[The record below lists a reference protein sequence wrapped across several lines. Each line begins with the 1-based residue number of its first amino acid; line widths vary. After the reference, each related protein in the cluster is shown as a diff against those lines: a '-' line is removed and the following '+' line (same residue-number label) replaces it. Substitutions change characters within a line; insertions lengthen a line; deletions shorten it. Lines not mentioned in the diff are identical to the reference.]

1 MKKIWQQIESEKDEL
16 IHLRRELHRHPE
28 LALHEYRTAER
39 IETELDK
46 IDVEHHRIGETSVL
60 GILRGAGASE
70 AAVALR
76 ADIDALPIQELN
88 ESGYRSQTDGV
99 MHACGHDAHTTCLI
113 GAARALAKNR
123 DCFGGEIRFFFQS
136 AEEIGK
142 GAMDFIHAGLLKG
155 VRRVFGLHVAPD
167 LSLGT
172 VGLKAG
178 LNNAGVDHFAIHV
191 QGKSA
196 HVATPQLGV
205 DALYIASQI
214 VVAIQP
220 LITRRTSPTEP
231 EIIGI
236 GILHAGTTYNAL
248 AETAELEGTTRTISA
263 ERRKTV
269 RAWITCVAEQTA
281 AMYGGSAEVVWTG
294 VCSPLINDETACTE
308 AGEVVDLLL
317 GKRHVIT
324 DRPFSLGGDNFSE
337 YLLEVPGVYAYLGT
351 GNPNRPE
358 TLHSI
363 HNGHFELDEDAL
375 VTGAALYAG
384 YALSVLKGNGNAS

>member
-16 IHLRRELHRHPE
+16 IQLRRELHRHPE

-113 GAARALAKNR
+113 GAARALAQNR
-123 DCFGGEIRFFFQS
+123 DCFGGEIRFFQS

-308 AGEVVDLLL
+308 AGEVVDLPL

-324 DRPFSLGGDNFSE
+324 DRQFSLGGDNFSE

>member
-1 MKKIWQQIESEKDEL
+1 MRTVLRQIEEEKDNL
-16 IHLRRELHRHPE
+16 IRLRRELHRYPE
-28 LALHEYRTAER
+28 LALREYRTAER
-39 IETELDK
+39 IEAELDK
-46 IDVEHHRIGETSVL
+46 LGFAHRRIGETGVL
-60 GILRGAGASE
+60 GILQGNGGSGS
-70 AAVALR
+70 AVALR

-88 ESGYRSQTDGV
+88 TFDYRSRTDGV

-113 GAARALAKNR
+113 GAARALARNR
-123 DCFGGEIRFFFQS
+123 DRLGGEVRFFFQP
-136 AEEIGK
+136 AEETGK
-142 GAMDFIHAGLLKG
+142 GAADFIDAGLLHG

-167 LSLGT
+167 LPVGA
-172 VGLKAG
+172 VGLRPG

-196 HVATPQLGV
+196 HVASPQLGV

-231 EIIGI
+231 EIIGV
-236 GILHAGTTYNAL
+236 GMLHSGTTYNAL

-263 ERRKTV
+263 ERRKTA
-269 RAWITCVAEQTA
+269 REWITRVAEQTA
-281 AMYGGSAEVVWTG
+281 AMYGGSAEVEWTG
-294 VCSPLINDETACTE
+294 VCSPLVNDGAVCEE
-308 AGEVVDLLL
+308 VGSIVEQLFGEGHVV
-317 GKRHVIT
+317 T

-337 YLLEVPGVYAYLGT
+337 YLLRVPGAYAYLGT
-351 GNPNRPE
+351 GNPARPE

-375 VTGAALYAG
+375 TFGAALYAL
-384 YALSVLKGNGNAS
+384 YALSALDGDN